1 MRLQLLEMQYF
12 INNFHVNSKSLNM
25 RLFFVV
31 FICLLIPQYIFS
43 QSNDDATF
51 LSIGKQKISTGE
63 FERIYNKNNSINSAE
78 NQSVDE
84 YLQMFVNFKLKVQ
97 SAIDAGLDTLPS
109 FKNELKGYRDQLA
122 KSYLTDNKTAD
133 SLIREAYQ
141 RMHSEVSASH
151 IMVSLNMSPSPEDTI
166 VAWKK
171 IMGIRQ
177 RLINGEDF
185 EKLASDLSS
194 DPSAKNNKG
203 NLGYFTS
210 LQLPYPIESAIY
222 NNKIGEISLP
232 VRSTM
237 GYHLIKT
244 TDKRPARGE
253 IKVAHIMLMVPQGSS
268 DSLWLIAEKKI
279 KGIEQEL
286 KAGGDFANIARE
298 RSEDRGSAKN
308 GGELPAFGAGRMVP
322 EFDAAAFKL
331 NNPGEISEPVRTF
344 YGWHIIKL
352 IEKSGIPEFEK
363 VKQDLKSRISRDE
376 RSNIISNSF
385 TAYLKNEYKF
395 EDDLSLLT
403 NLYSYVQPKI
413 NATKKQNSK
422 SGTKNLV
429 LAEVQKPKSFINFN
443 IDNQIAEKSLIRFA
457 DQSYELSDFIAYLK
471 NINLPDSSAS
481 VEDFIRKTYNS
492 YVENKLLEY
501 TNKNLELSNTDFKN
515 LVQEYHDGIL
525 LFNMSDSLVWSK
537 ASLDSTGLTEYFT
550 KNQNSYIWP
559 VRFEATVVSSNSP
572 EIAKKALIAAKKLK
586 TQKAIESG
594 ITKAVCD
601 TSANEPCIQITYG
614 KFSKG
619 ENEIVDS
626 VSWKKGISKIE
637 EHNDKFQFVIIHN
650 VLKSMPKK
658 LEEIKGLAISDYQNY
673 LDSEWVNKLRKQYQ
687 VVVNDDILNELK
699 NKYAGKK

>member
-166 VAWKK
+166 AAWKK

-429 LAEVQKPKSFINFN
+429 LAEVQKSKSFINFN

-559 VRFEATVVSSNSP
+559 VRLEATVVSSNSP

>member
-1 MRLQLLEMQYF
+1 MQYF

-166 VAWKK
+166 AAWKK

-322 EFDAAAFKL
+322 EFDATAFKL

-559 VRFEATVVSSNSP
+559 VRLEATVVSSNSP

>member
-166 VAWKK
+166 AAWKK

-559 VRFEATVVSSNSP
+559 VRLEATVVSSNSP

>member
-1 MRLQLLEMQYF
+1 MQYF

-166 VAWKK
+166 AAWKK

-429 LAEVQKPKSFINFN
+429 LAEVQKSKSFINFN

-559 VRFEATVVSSNSP
+559 VRLEATVVSSNSP